1 MQERGKR
8 GTRAINLAAQKCDRG
23 FDPKKYLPA
32 KKSAQVL
39 MLKKTFYFLS
49 IGVDGWW
56 QIPGSHA
63 F

>member
-1 MQERGKR
+1 V
-8 GTRAINLAAQKCDRG
+8 INLAAQKCDRG